1 MARPT
6 RIDFPGAWYHV
17 FNRGIEKRLI
27 FRSTRCYE
35 RFLELLAMLPGRFG
49 VRLHGYVLMP
59 NHYHLQVETPEA
71 NLSQAIHWLNVGYS
85 VWLNRKYGVGP
96 LFQGRPLLSA
106 TGERNQPALATERMI
121 A

>member
-17 FNRGIEKRLI
+17 FNRGIEKRFI

-35 RFLELLAMLPGRFG
+35 RFLELLATLPGRFG

-71 NLSQAIHWLNVGYS
+71 NLRAKAG
-85 VWLNRKYGVGP
+85 GVASIGAVAG
-96 LFQGRPLLSA
+96 LDTIIMLL
-106 TGERNQPALATERMI
+106 
-121 A
+121 